1 MGKTTQTVEKHR
13 QGYDR
18 IETYVDGDLYKIVEE
33 YKDDEGNVVYIYE
46 YYPTTG
52 ELLKHQNKK
61 ENKKD
66 VKKKNKNRKRT
77 RR

>member
-1 MGKTTQTVEKHR
+1 MRTTTRKVEKHR

-18 IETYVDGDLYKIVEE
+18 IEIYVDEDLFKIIEE
-33 YKDDEGNVVYIYE
+33 YKDDEGNVVYVYE

-52 ELLKHQNKK
+52 ELFKHQNKK